1 MFYLAVGRAEAR
13 RNDVNGDNNM
23 TTKNQILALAVF
35 GNLGLAA
42 LFLVLTL
49 NQLRDQ
55 EKSHLDDTVSLYQQ
69 AWKVAAE
76 EAFITSVGTWHPKDG
91 DAGKRAIWQVETTVS
106 NNPLFNAIL
115 KGQQSEIN
123 SVVDRVF
130 FGEFKSTTLSFV
142 SFLDANNKT
151 VFCQTAAEGY
161 GVDPCGE
168 TSRIEF
174 SDLGV
179 DRSQLITTGSSI
191 SLAVQPDLMV
201 ADDLRGIQ
209 EPSIYQV
216 MHVDILNGGQ
226 KMGTIVLGK
235 HLFEAVQFFEAE
247 FDVKVVINFNSQTI
261 VLDNYADVRNYF
273 GISDSADIVG
283 ESLNGVNDNKESLL
297 ANGTFGYINQSL
309 QANIFGFPVNDFT
322 DTQQALFMVL
332 RDQRVALQQSREAA
346 QSKFVTAMV
355 LFLMILLANVWL
367 INYAFNGIAKAIKV
381 LQALVKGDDTV
392 SIEQTNHWLRSEDDE
407 VALLSEALEA
417 YRAHLIEMEDIKLY
431 QQYNRQS
438 RDAIMI
444 EKMRHLADQLEG
456 DSKRLI
462 LSDVAK
468 MQQLATGRAKEN
480 TEDASVELMSVAF
493 SRMSEEVTALLDVR
507 TQEMQKAYE
516 QASDANREIQSSINY
531 AAKLQRALL
540 RTESFPDD
548 IKINLTWQPRDVVGG
563 DIYVVRT
570 TEQKTVIAVIDCT
583 GHGVPGAF
591 TSVIARSVIDR
602 AIQDDSIT
610 TAGGYL
616 SESNRLIKDM
626 LFQNESDSAES
637 DAGFD
642 GTLCILDR
650 ETGQLE
656 FAGAN
661 SSLFVFN
668 NGVVTELK
676 GDRKSVGAR
685 RTSRSYKFTTQVVD
699 NPTGMFIML
708 TDGVTDVMNEMP
720 QPTAFGRKRLTRVI
734 ESMNT
739 SDPQLVVSRLMQ
751 EVDDYKGPGPLR
763 DDLTLLAFYIDELKH
778 FDKHSNIDSPPE
790 EALEVI

>member
-1 MFYLAVGRAEAR
+1 M
-13 RNDVNGDNNM
+13 
-23 TTKNQILALAVF
+23 
-35 GNLGLAA
+35 
-42 LFLVLTL
+42 

-297 ANGTFGYINQSL
+297 ANGTFWYINQSL

-407 VALLSEALEA
+407 VALLSE
-417 YRAHLIEMEDIKLY
+417 
-431 QQYNRQS
+431 
-438 RDAIMI
+438 DAP
-444 EKMRHLADQLEG
+444 
-456 DSKRLI
+456 
-462 LSDVAK
+462 
-468 MQQLATGRAKEN
+468 
-480 TEDASVELMSVAF
+480 
-493 SRMSEEVTALLDVR
+493 
-507 TQEMQKAYE
+507 
-516 QASDANREIQSSINY
+516 SS
-531 AAKLQRALL
+531 
-540 RTESFPDD
+540 
-548 IKINLTWQPRDVVGG
+548 
-563 DIYVVRT
+563 
-570 TEQKTVIAVIDCT
+570 
-583 GHGVPGAF
+583 
-591 TSVIARSVIDR
+591 
-602 AIQDDSIT
+602 
-610 TAGGYL
+610 
-616 SESNRLIKDM
+616 
-626 LFQNESDSAES
+626 
-637 DAGFD
+637 
-642 GTLCILDR
+642 
-650 ETGQLE
+650 
-656 FAGAN
+656 
-661 SSLFVFN
+661 
-668 NGVVTELK
+668 
-676 GDRKSVGAR
+676 
-685 RTSRSYKFTTQVVD
+685 
-699 NPTGMFIML
+699 
-708 TDGVTDVMNEMP
+708 
-720 QPTAFGRKRLTRVI
+720 
-734 ESMNT
+734 
-739 SDPQLVVSRLMQ
+739 
-751 EVDDYKGPGPLR
+751 
-763 DDLTLLAFYIDELKH
+763 
-778 FDKHSNIDSPPE
+778 
-790 EALEVI
+790 